1 MSNIFLKTER
11 FILRYLTQEDFEEL
25 KEILQDK
32 DVMYAW
38 EYEFS
43 DNDVQNWIDKNLEL
57 YKKYN
62 LGYFLMVENIS
73 GKILG
78 QAALMPEIIDQHK
91 YYEIGYIQNDTET
104 IKKENNPTLRLTMIQ
119 LQYYKSH
126 FILIYS
132 SRIFWGIL
140 LSLLLYLLSDSVSY
154 FICSSILL
162 LLLYQVYNNVRNRFT
177 LFLHFLLVI
186 IRYWAIILYFP
197 ISLSFMCYL
206 LLLFPVLNLL
216 ERSSE
221 SRFHIPYISYL
232 IADRNDIPLF
242 RVKYYLTLL
251 FLMLILEFFTE
262 IPLVILFLSFYF

>member
-1 MSNIFLKTER
+1 MGGYLYYSNSFSFFVFYEKGMFSFL
-11 FILRYLTQEDFEEL
+11 LC
-25 KEILQDK
+25 
-32 DVMYAW
+32 
-38 EYEFS
+38 
-43 DNDVQNWIDKNLEL
+43 
-57 YKKYN
+57 
-62 LGYFLMVENIS
+62 YFLSVMLVYN
-73 GKILG
+73 
-78 QAALMPEIIDQHK
+78 

-242 RVKYYLTLL
+242 RVKYYLTTLIFNADFGIFYRNSISHIISIFL
-251 FLMLILEFFTE
+251 FF
-262 IPLVILFLSFYF
+262 FLSNYSVFFHEEKNNKTYRLF

>member
-91 YYEIGYIQNDTET
+91 GFATEAAKALKNYAFNNLNLNEIIFEIRPNNISSRKIAENLNAKITGKF
-104 IKKENNPTLRLTMIQ
+104 IKNVSNKKML
-119 LQYYKSH
+119 H
-126 FILIYS
+126 LIYKLT
-132 SRIFWGIL
+132 R
-140 LSLLLYLLSDSVSY
+140 
-154 FICSSILL
+154 CS
-162 LLLYQVYNNVRNRFT
+162 
-177 LFLHFLLVI
+177 
-186 IRYWAIILYFP
+186 
-197 ISLSFMCYL
+197 
-206 LLLFPVLNLL
+206 
-216 ERSSE
+216 
-221 SRFHIPYISYL
+221 
-232 IADRNDIPLF
+232 
-242 RVKYYLTLL
+242 
-251 FLMLILEFFTE
+251 
-262 IPLVILFLSFYF
+262 